1 VRLLQEGQVQRRLA
15 SCTSLRPPRVL
26 QLGCMQPLESAIKPT
41 AVKVLCYYAH
51 VFNCNWTYARNL
63 RCHLGQ
69 LACCSG
75 GSPLR
80 CLILVT
86 STIHNQLSNEAD
98 NISHRHQDSALVSV
112 AEIKLGGKYSF
123 STPTCCSIES
133 GCMTKQ
139 DAWVR

>member
-1 VRLLQEGQVQRRLA
+1 MPKHLYIENRHLCRIFPG
-15 SCTSLRPPRVL
+15 SLPDLFCPFRV
-26 QLGCMQPLESAIKPT
+26 PK
-41 AVKVLCYYAH
+41 AVAVLCYHAH
-51 VFNCNWTYARNL
+51 VFNCNWTYGSNL

-86 STIHNQLSNEAD
+86 STIHNQLSNEAND
-98 NISHRHQDSALVSV
+98 ISHRHQYSALVSV

-139 DAWVR
+139 DTWVR